1 MYGGS
6 AITQIGPTMRIP
18 TDLDVMQAIYDTY
31 LAAYNERSKTPRN
44 SPYLPI
50 DVRAVASSLNS
61 NPDVLFGRLYYH
73 LAPKYGTTDDSGHPI
88 KVFQMKVGPDK
99 VCRNMSICEVT

>member
-1 MYGGS
+1 
-6 AITQIGPTMRIP
+6 MRIP